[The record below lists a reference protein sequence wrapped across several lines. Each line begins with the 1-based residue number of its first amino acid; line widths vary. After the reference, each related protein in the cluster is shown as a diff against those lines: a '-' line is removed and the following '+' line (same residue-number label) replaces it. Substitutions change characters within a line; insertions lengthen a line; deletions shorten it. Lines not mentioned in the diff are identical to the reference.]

1 MKLKWSLFC
10 VKQSFSDNSMT
21 NFVSTL
27 SRMFPGVHNV
37 KHFAL
42 GKKSIKYYV
51 NYGIYPYFKKLLK
64 VQVNNLP
71 FLCLVLMEV

>member
-27 SRMFPGVHNV
+27 SRMFPGVHDV

-42 GKKSIKYYV
+42 GKKKH
-51 NYGIYPYFKKLLK
+51 
-64 VQVNNLP
+64 QV
-71 FLCLVLMEV
+71 LCELWDIPIFQKTFESSSK